1 MSSHPS
7 DILISLLFFVI
18 EGIHWS
24 CKIFTIMCYDVDI
37 EELQLQ
43 IKDGTFFFW
52 IIFQPDIEFLDCD
65 WNWNVKG
72 WIPLALSSSSTSLGV
87 FSFASFLHSNPQK
100 PSPFCPP
107 LPAEKRICHL
117 CHRIYMTLNKQRS
130 NPFSWQEPSS
140 FALFVFHYSWPHHGH
155 IMACNNTSITIW
167 SSCGKKIYECFF
179 FRFGDE
185 VVIVWVA
192 QIQNF
197 LWAKVLLWLQNHALI
212 AKLCFGCKHHVLWE
226 TIVFCGSKQFKA
238 LLFSRLIL
246 IGII

>member
-1 MSSHPS
+1 
-7 DILISLLFFVI
+7 
-18 EGIHWS
+18 
-24 CKIFTIMCYDVDI
+24 MCYDVDI

-52 IIFQPDIEFLDCD
+52 IIIHPDIEFLDCD

-140 FALFVFHYSWPHHGH
+140 FALFVFHQSWPHQQ
-155 IMACNNTSITIW
+155 AKSWLVTIPP
-167 SSCGKKIYECFF
+167 SQYDIVVTKNLRVFF

-197 LWAKVLLWLQNHALI
+197 LWAKVLLRLQNHALI
-212 AKLCFGCKHHVLWE
+212 AKLCFSCKHHVLCE

>member
-1 MSSHPS
+1 MSSHSS
-7 DILISLLFFVI
+7 DILIPLLFFVI

-24 CKIFTIMCYDVDI
+24 CKIITIMCYDVDI

-43 IKDGTFFFW
+43 IKDRTCFFW
-52 IIFQPDIEFLDCD
+52 IIFHPDIEFLDCA

-87 FSFASFLHSNPQK
+87 FSFASFLPSKPQK

-130 NPFSWQEPSS
+130 NPFSWREPSS
-140 FALFVFHYSWPHHGH
+140 FALFVFHRPWPHHGH

-167 SSCGKKIYECFF
+167 SRCGKKNLRVFF
-179 FRFGDE
+179 LDL
-185 VVIVWVA
+185 VM
-192 QIQNF
+192 
-197 LWAKVLLWLQNHALI
+197 KLLLFESRRYKTFCGQ
-212 AKLCFGCKHHVLWE
+212 KYCFGCKIMLWCKIMFWLQTSCFVWNNCVLWIQ
-226 TIVFCGSKQFKA
+226 TI
-238 LLFSRLIL
+238 
-246 IGII
+246 